1 MGIHISPRQGLV
13 PAALKPMVEKRVEV
27 RRRLKTMDKDDERYE
42 RYRAYKNALK
52 WLCVVAYGRLG
63 FANSTFG
70 RINSHEVVSFI
81 GRKLLLK
88 AKEIA
93 EDHGFTVVHAYVD
106 SLFICKPGA
115 AAEADFQ
122 PVLDEIERETRLAI
136 EVEEVYSWMAFVSS
150 RQNPR
155 LSVANRFFGP
165 GPDGEYKVRGL
176 ALRRDDTPR
185 FVAEAQYQILQILA
199 REKDPGQLPTLFPD
213 VLNML
218 QERLSAL
225 HDRRVPIEELL
236 IAQTLSREPGEYRV
250 PSPAARAA
258 DQLQTGGR
266 HVRMGQRTQFVYT
279 RTEEGVRA
287 WDAPGL
293 LSPDSIDMTRYK
305 ELLFRAAHEVLQP
318 LGVTESVLRN
328 WMFSKASY
336 LVPPGLLH
344 HRLEM
349 PLFASLKSVRIDM
362 V

>member
-1 MGIHISPRQGLV
+1 
-13 PAALKPMVEKRVEV
+13 
-27 RRRLKTMDKDDERYE
+27 
-42 RYRAYKNALK
+42 
-52 WLCVVAYGRLG
+52 
-63 FANSTFG
+63 
-70 RINSHEVVSFI
+70 
-81 GRKLLLK
+81 
-88 AKEIA
+88 
-93 EDHGFTVVHAYVD
+93 
-106 SLFICKPGA
+106 
-115 AAEADFQ
+115 
-122 PVLDEIERETRLAI
+122 
-136 EVEEVYSWMAFVSS
+136 
-150 RQNPR
+150 
-155 LSVANRFFGP
+155 
-165 GPDGEYKVRGL
+165 
-176 ALRRDDTPR
+176 
-185 FVAEAQYQILQILA
+185 
-199 REKDPGQLPTLFPD
+199 
-213 VLNML
+213 LNLL

-225 HDRRVPIEELL
+225 HERRVPIEELL
-236 IAQTLSREPGEYRV
+236 ITQTLSREPGEYRV